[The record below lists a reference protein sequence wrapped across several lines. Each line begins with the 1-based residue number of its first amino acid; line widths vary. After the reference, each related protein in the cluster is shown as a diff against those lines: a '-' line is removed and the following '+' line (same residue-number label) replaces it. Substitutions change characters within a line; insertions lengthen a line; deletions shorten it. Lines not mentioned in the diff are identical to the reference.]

1 MNKSV
6 CRLLPVVGG
15 LLLLTACSAT
25 TAAIQPQAS
34 TVAPTTSQPPVTA
47 TTSRLPVTT
56 TPATPTKPPAP
67 SCPVSPKTVALPS
80 VGELS
85 YVPLADQVQVR
96 IGGLPANSKLVA
108 GGRPVEFTVT
118 ICNNSPVNY
127 PSIAPA
133 VLADHCSCAP
143 PGPSMPHGTLERFDP
158 ASGTWHQLDE
168 FAVGTGMDYLA
179 TTQPATPLPKGREI
193 TYRYRIAFAADL
205 SAGQGGISATAVG
218 LPKDFQAGSADLP
231 LLVTVP

>member
-25 TAAIQPQAS
+25 TAAIQPP
-34 TVAPTTSQPPVTA
+34 APTTTSQPPVT
-47 TTSRLPVTT
+47 TTSSWLPVTT
-56 TPATPTKPPAP
+56 TTTTPTKPPAP
-67 SCPVSPKTVALPS
+67 SCPVSPKTVALPP
-80 VGELS
+80 VDGLS

-96 IGGLPANSKLVA
+96 IDGLPANSKFVT
-108 GGRPVEFTVT
+108 GGKPVEFTVT

-158 ASGTWHQLDE
+158 AGGTWLKLDE
-168 FAVGTGMDYLA
+168 FAVGTGMDYLM

-205 SAGQGGISATAVG
+205 TAGQGGISATAVG
-218 LPKDFQAGSADLP
+218 LPKFFQAGSARLP